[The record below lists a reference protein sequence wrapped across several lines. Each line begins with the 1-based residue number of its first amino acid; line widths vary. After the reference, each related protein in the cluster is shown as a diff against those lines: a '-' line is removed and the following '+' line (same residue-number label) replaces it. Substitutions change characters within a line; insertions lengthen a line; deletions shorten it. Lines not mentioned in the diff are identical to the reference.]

1 MPFELDTGRLID
13 DLWERWLALDPVR
26 MAPTHADELR
36 SMRHV
41 YLDAGRGDEWFLDLG
56 AQAFSRE
63 LDKLSVTHTLDLFDG
78 RHGGIGWRYPLSI
91 AELVGRCGE
100 RESRRIGTPR
110 SRDPPRWPELVHARE
125 ATPRELVELYLRRIE
140 ALDPSLNAF
149 RVTLAEQALA
159 EADDARRRPSGRAA
173 GGGADRGQ
181 GRHRARGSGRDQGH
195 ARLAG
200 AAPAAADAEPLRR
213 LRAAGAI
220 PIGITNV
227 PELMIF
233 PWTATAAYGITR
245 NPWDPSRTPGG
256 SSGGSAAA
264 VAAGLVAAATASD
277 GGGSIRIPAA
287 CCGLVGMKPSRGRV
301 SAAPGRPG
309 WLGLSTYGALA
320 RTVADSALLLD
331 VMHGTVAG
339 EDPALPRFAGSYVEA
354 AGTPPRPLRIAVSTK
369 APPVAL
375 DVAGR
380 RAARR
385 PRGHGAAA
393 RAARTSR
400 QRARPRLRDRAAR
413 SSPRPGCAGST
424 RRPPRTGRRGELERS
439 TRQMAAA
446 GRYLVPPRR
455 RRRLLRARPLTTRRI
470 TALWDEFDVLMTPAL
485 ASAPVAAEGGYGRGG
500 AGRGRHRGADD
511 PVHGGRST

>member
-1 MPFELDTGRLID
+1 MSTI
-13 DLWERWLALDPVR
+13 
-26 MAPTHADELR
+26 TADRETAF
-36 SMRHV
+36 
-41 YLDAGRGDEWFLDLG
+41 AGPASL
-56 AQAFSRE
+56 
-63 LDKLSVTHTLDLFDG
+63 
-78 RHGGIGWRYPLSI
+78 
-91 AELVGRCGE
+91 AELVR
-100 RESRRIGTPR
+100 T
-110 SRDPPRWPELVHARE
+110 RE
-125 ATPRELVELYLRRIE
+125 ATPRELVELFLHRIE
-140 ALDPSLNAF
+140 ALDPRLNAF
-149 RVTLAEQALA
+149 RLTLAEQALA
-159 EADDARRRPSGRAA
+159 EADALDG
-173 GGGADRGQ
+173 D
-181 GRHRARGSGRDQGH
+181 
-195 ARLAG
+195 RLAG
-200 AAPAAADAEPLRR
+200 PLAGVPIAVKDDNAFAGQVATKGTRVRADAPPAAADAEPLRR

-245 NPWDPSRTPGG
+245 NPWDPSLTPGG

-339 EDPALPRFAGSYVEA
+339 EEPALPRFDGSYVEA
-354 AGTPPRPLRIAVSTK
+354 ARTPSRPLRIAISTK

-375 DVAGR
+375 TSPGAAQRAVHAGTARLLEQLGHHVSERDPDYGTAQLQFTQTWVRGVYEEAAGTGR
-380 RAARR
+380 RA
-385 PRGHGAAA
+385 
-393 RAARTSR
+393 
-400 QRARPRLRDRAAR
+400 
-413 SSPRPGCAGST
+413 
-424 RRPPRTGRRGELERS
+424 ELERS

-455 RRRLLRARPLTTRRI
+455 RQRLLRARLRTTERI
-470 TALWDEFDVLMTPAL
+470 MALWDEFDVLMTPAL
-485 ASAPVAAEGGYGRGG
+485 ASAPVAAEGGYGRAALVAVDM
-500 AGRGRHRGADD
+500 AGRMTPFTAVFNLTGQPALTVPIGVDGDGLPTAVQLVGRVGAEDVLYSLAGQLEQTAPWIHRRPGI
-511 PVHGGRST
+511 S